1 MKLNEGKIRPGRVLA
16 VVDEKGIIKA
26 TVPGLFSDQD
36 DPDLLPPIYPY
47 FIGNKNMFTKVKE
60 DDAVWV
66 MFFEDNPYEL
76 FYFRKDNIQESL
88 SEILN
93 KDYENIEVIT
103 HLDNDS
109 GYVSLYYTDG
119 TGWILRKEDS
129 VIQIDK
135 TGRIILDYNGDKHR
149 QISIDDNSISL
160 GTIGG
165 SAEPAVLGD
174 KLTDTLQKL
183 YLTLKSI
190 EEASK
195 INPYTIAIGSA
206 MKSPLSQYKNSID
219 KITSQ
224 HVTLD

>member
-36 DPDLLPPIYPY
+36 DPDLLPPVYPY

-60 DDAVWV
+60 DDSVWV
-66 MFFEDNPYEL
+66 MFFDDNPYEL

-160 GTIGG
+160 GTVGG

-195 INPYTIAIGSA
+195 INPYTIAIGLA
-206 MKSPLSQYKNSID
+206 MKSSLSQYKNSID